1 MNLGK
6 SWRRRGKQFHRL
18 GQRGHFLHKNQC
30 EDTKQSACTHDAVLA
45 DKNLELA
52 ESGGERSTR
61 KKAKKP
67 KMQEARDLSK

>member
-1 MNLGK
+1 M
-6 SWRRRGKQFHRL
+6 
-18 GQRGHFLHKNQC
+18 HKNQC
-30 EDTKQSACTHDAVLA
+30 EDTKQSACTRDAVLA

-67 KMQEARDLSK
+67 KMQEVRDLSK